1 MDATRP
7 NVSNH
12 GSQARGELVLGV
24 QVPLRHIVALGAGV
38 RVGLT
43 QFVGRERRQNAVKK
57 RMCCYAV
64 ACRRSDRKSTRLNSS
79 HPSISYAVFCLKKK
93 KNTKTDKNVTQ
104 DNTNRSLLRNV
115 Q

>member
-12 GSQARGELVLGV
+12 GSQARGELVLDV

-64 ACRRSDRKSTRLNSS
+64 ACRRSWILDRGIFKKGSCLGHEKNEDRKSTRLNSS
-79 HPSISYAVFCLKKK
+79 HRCISYAVFCLKKK
-93 KNTKTDKNVTQ
+93 
-104 DNTNRSLLRNV
+104 
-115 Q
+115 